1 MAASCRD
8 AVSFIAI
15 HGVQHLASGELEEIL
30 VRKMGNPITFG
41 ACAGFVHDGGGK
53 TGVLLL
59 PAWGFEEMTIRRGWA
74 MFADLLSAAGYCA
87 LRFDWPGTGDSLGD
101 AGAEM
106 NLATWFGAAEK
117 AAEILREVYS
127 VERIVL
133 IGHGIG
139 GLLAPHVAHRVDASA
154 IVMMAPQTEGA
165 VGLRELDIWSRMIG
179 SFLRLPPKASRDN
192 VEVAGHSLSM
202 ALAKEI
208 ASLRLSAL
216 VTAEAPR
223 PALLLLRPG
232 VQADGWQQGLVAGG
246 FAVDHAVYTGWD
258 GFLSQTAASK
268 PPLDDFGTV
277 CRWLESHVPCEA
289 GLLNRSIA
297 LPSPELIGPDFIER
311 PMLFGSGQSLFGVL
325 CQPQAQPSRAVVVM
339 INSGDNY
346 HIGWAR
352 MHVEFARA
360 LAARGISSF
369 RIDTGGIGDA
379 DPVEGHLF
387 YVERQIREVIEAV
400 DAVDRQHLGPVVL
413 TGRCSGGYAALQA
426 AVTEDRVKALV
437 AVNTARLSL
446 DPAETFE
453 EIMSAGTSS
462 MADYKKRALS
472 PRIFLDILTGKLSIV
487 TVATKAKHILKTQLS
502 VRFPALYGAVSGA
515 GKLTRFT
522 QQQARQLQERGVTSI
537 LLYADNDGGMDELA
551 RHFGKRAAEDYDHAR
566 VRIVSGA
573 EHNMTA
579 PFAREAILQ
588 ALLDAADSAA

>member
-1 MAASCRD
+1 M
-8 AVSFIAI
+8 
-15 HGVQHLASGELEEIL
+15 

-106 NLATWFGAAEK
+106 DLATWLGAADD
-117 AAEILREVYS
+117 AAKLLRQTHGI
-127 VERIVL
+127 ERIVL

-139 GLLAPHVAHRVDASA
+139 GLLAPHVADRVNASA

-179 SFLRLPPKASRDN
+179 SFLRLPPKTSRDN

-202 ALAKEI
+202 ALAKQI
-208 ASLRLSAL
+208 ASLRLSDLPAAQ
-216 VTAEAPR
+216 TPR

-232 VQADGWQQGLVAGG
+232 IPADTWQKGLASGG
-246 FAVDHAVYTGWD
+246 FAVETAVYAGWD
-258 GFLSQTAASK
+258 GFLSQTAASQ
-268 PPLDDFGTV
+268 PPLEDFGTV
-277 CRWLESHVPCEA
+277 CTWLEAHAPCEA
-289 GLLNRSIA
+289 GRRD
-297 LPSPELIGPDFIER
+297 PSPAAPPHDLIGPDFTEKPI
-311 PMLFGSGQSLFGVL
+311 LFGSGDALFGVL
-325 CQPQAQPSRAVVVM
+325 CRPSTQPSRAVVVM

-379 DPVEGHLF
+379 VPVEGHLF
-387 YVERQIREVIEAV
+387 YVERQIRDVIEAV
-400 DAVDRQHLGPVVL
+400 DTVEKQHLGPVVL

-426 AVTEDRVKALV
+426 AVAEDRVKALV

-472 PRIFLDILTGKLSIV
+472 TRIVLDILTGRLSIV
-487 TVATKAKHILKTQLS
+487 KVATKARQILKTQLS

-515 GKLTRFT
+515 GRLTRFT
-522 QQQARQLQERGVTSI
+522 RQQARQLQERGVTSI

-551 RHFGKRAAEDYDHAR
+551 RHFGKRPAEDYDHAQ
-566 VRIVSGA
+566 VRIIAGA

-588 ALLDAADSAA
+588 ALLDAADRAA